1 MEFQWILLPNK
12 PKTRS
17 LLRSIF
23 QPSIGLLFLS
33 LMRDCNQIVKA
44 KVGNGSRENSWRWCK
59 GMWWL
64 SIIYF
69 KTGMLQNAKLHM
81 NKSGGKSTWGSHRTQ
96 TEPNNSSRLLFDKR
110 GQTKDVSMSTVLI
123 LDHCS
128 WFSAIYII
136 ISCIPN
142 FVGVCNFLVI
152 TLMQHKN
159 VVLPLLFLCRL
170 LAELWNTISAR
181 LFSVHSPDQ
190 FFQPQIFPTSHLLQ
204 ENQNPVYN
212 LGPLQISRK
221 DSSGMQP
228 CTTAFDT
235 LTTWPWNSVPESR
248 VSSEASLALEHNQAF
263 VSQYVSERV
272 QFSERLMKSGS

>member
-1 MEFQWILLPNK
+1 
-12 PKTRS
+12 
-17 LLRSIF
+17 
-23 QPSIGLLFLS
+23 
-33 LMRDCNQIVKA
+33 
-44 KVGNGSRENSWRWCK
+44 
-59 GMWWL
+59 
-64 SIIYF
+64 
-69 KTGMLQNAKLHM
+69 M
-81 NKSGGKSTWGSHRTQ
+81 NKSGGKSTWGSDRTQ
-96 TEPNNSSRLLFDKR
+96 IEHNNSSRLLFDKR
-110 GQTKDVSMSTVLI
+110 AQTKDVSMSTVLI
-123 LDHCS
+123 LDQCS

>member
-1 MEFQWILLPNK
+1 MPQL
-12 PKTRS
+12 
-17 LLRSIF
+17 
-23 QPSIGLLFLS
+23 
-33 LMRDCNQIVKA
+33 DCNQIVKA
-44 KVGNGSRENSWRWCK
+44 KVSNGSRENVDTGVRTCDDSALSISRLGCYKIQNCK
-59 GMWWL
+59 WTSQEVKVLEAVTELKL
-64 SIIYF
+64 SIIIVVDFYLI
-69 KTGMLQNAKLHM
+69 KELKPKMLVCQQSWYLINAHD
-81 NKSGGKSTWGSHRTQ
+81 SV
-96 TEPNNSSRLLFDKR
+96 LF
-110 GQTKDVSMSTVLI
+110 M
-123 LDHCS
+123 
-128 WFSAIYII
+128 I

-190 FFQPQIFPTSHLLQ
+190 FFQPRIFPTSHLLQ
-204 ENQNPVYN
+204 ENQNPVLYN

-221 DSSGMQP
+221 DSSGRQP
-228 CTTAFDT
+228 CTNAFDT
-235 LTTWPWNSVPESR
+235 LTNWPWNSVPESR